1 MEEKSNSLFARVRE
15 NKFVL
20 GAAVTL
26 AIVAVFWLG
35 VGLNVTGEAAAAG
48 EAGTNIAVMGSGDV
62 MVDPDRARL
71 TIGSVAQGKTA
82 KSVQESVAKTQ
93 NEVIKLLGEQG
104 IPKEKIQTSQY
115 SIYPEYDNNSKITGY
130 RANYDLEVIVDDL
143 DKIGPII
150 DASVGVGSNRLNGVR
165 FERTDKSEAYNEALA
180 NAVNDAMQK
189 AEAIAAALGKNV
201 VRVVQVEE
209 QGASVEPMFRQNI
222 AFDSVKSMAETSIEP
237 GQLQVM
243 GRINVVVEV
252 K

>member
-1 MEEKSNSLFARVRE
+1 MESKSNSLFSKIRE
-15 NKFVL
+15 NKFAL
-20 GAAVTL
+20 GVAVTL
-26 AIVAVFWLG
+26 AVVAVFWLG
-35 VGLNVTGEAAAAG
+35 VGVNVTGEAAASG
-48 EAGTNIAVMGSGDV
+48 VTGTNVAVMGSGEV
-62 MVDPDRARL
+62 MVDPDRASL

-82 KSVQESVAKTQ
+82 KTVQESVAKTQ

-143 DKIGPII
+143 DKVGPII
-150 DASVGVGSNRLNGVR
+150 DAAVGVGSNRLNGVR

-180 NAVNDAMQK
+180 DAVDDAMKK

-209 QGASVEPMFRQNI
+209 QGASVEPIFRQNI
-222 AFDSVKSMAETSIEP
+222 AYDSAKSMAGTSIEP

-243 GRINVVVEV
+243 GRVNVVVEV
-252 K
+252 R